1 MSAAWT
7 RCADIQ
13 VRPACE
19 RRLPPLPVLT
29 YFQVRSAPAFAGR
42 SPHKGLRSMKA
53 TAGVGRF
60 SETTIFDT
68 ACPESRY
75 TFGGAASGCQN
86 QLWHE
91 CGIQLRFSLHL
102 I

>member
-1 MSAAWT
+1 M
-7 RCADIQ
+7 
-13 VRPACE
+13 RPACKWC
-19 RRLPPLPVLT
+19 LPALPVLT

-68 ACPESRY
+68 ACPRISI
-75 TFGGAASGCQN
+75 
-86 QLWHE
+86 H
-91 CGIQLRFSLHL
+91 LRGRCIRLPKP
-102 I
+102 IVA